1 MKFSDNLRE
10 KIGMLFEKLELPG
23 KDNFMTAHKGFT
35 KMVIEEVR
43 KLSSWFDNE
52 TMNKT
57 FENFPQ
63 KVSRIDMREP
73 KMITTNDKSI
83 KLKNC

>member
-1 MKFSDNLRE
+1 
-10 KIGMLFEKLELPG
+10 
-23 KDNFMTAHKGFT
+23 MTAHKGFT

-43 KLSSWFDNE
+43 KLSSWFDNKI
-52 TMNKT
+52 M
-57 FENFPQ
+57 NFPQ

-73 KMITTNDKSI
+73 KMITTDDKSI